1 MTTREDKEYFIRL
14 WNESF
19 HMNNLGCGTPLYAV
33 IIVGVLFFLCSC
45 ATKTKVEYV
54 EKEVVKLETKIQHDT
69 LINNVHDSIRIETKG
84 DTVFVDR
91 WHTSVKEKI
100 VNRIDTCWH
109 DSVRT
114 EIKENT
120 VEKLKTPKWC
130 YYCLVVS
137 VLFVIFAIIK
147 FVRRLW

>member
-1 MTTREDKEYFIRL
+1 MDDEEYYKMLFRKSADNI
-14 WNESF
+14 
-19 HMNNLGCGTPLYAV
+19 GCGTPTIAV
-33 IIVGVLFFLCSC
+33 IIVFVLLMLSSC
-45 ATKTKVEYV
+45 ATKTKVEYI
-54 EKEVVKLETKIQHDT
+54 EKEVVKYETKIQHDT

-100 VNRIDTCWH
+100 VNRTDTCWR

-130 YYCLVVS
+130 YFCLG
-137 VLFVIFAIIK
+137 LCIIFIIFALIK
-147 FVRRLW
+147 LLRWLRLI

>member
-1 MTTREDKEYFIRL
+1 ML
-14 WNESF
+14 S
-19 HMNNLGCGTPLYAV
+19 
-33 IIVGVLFFLCSC
+33 SC
-45 ATKTKVEYV
+45 ATKTKVEYI
-54 EKEVVKLETKIQHDT
+54 EKEVVKYETKIQHDT

-100 VNRIDTCWH
+100 VNRTDTCWR

-130 YYCLVVS
+130 YFCLG
-137 VLFVIFAIIK
+137 LCIIFIIFALIK
-147 FVRRLW
+147 LLRWLRLI

>member
-1 MTTREDKEYFIRL
+1 MDDKEYYDMLFRKSADNI
-14 WNESF
+14 
-19 HMNNLGCGTPLYAV
+19 GCGTPTIAA
-33 IIVGVLFFLCSC
+33 IIVFVILMLSSC

-54 EKEVVKLETKIQHDT
+54 EKEVVKYETKIQHDT

-100 VNRIDTCWH
+100 VNKTDTCWR

-130 YYCLVVS
+130 YASLAVCI
-137 VLFVIFAIIK
+137 LFIIFALVK
-147 FVRRLW
+147 LLKWLRLI

>member
-1 MTTREDKEYFIRL
+1 MDDEEYYKMLLNTSENKI
-14 WNESF
+14 
-19 HMNNLGCGTPLYAV
+19 GCGTPVIAT
-33 IIVGVLFFLCSC
+33 IIVFVLFMLSSC
-45 ATKTKVEYV
+45 ATKTKVEYI
-54 EKEVVKLETKIQHDT
+54 EKEVVKYETKIQHDT

-100 VNRIDTCWH
+100 VNRTDTCWR

-130 YYCLVVS
+130 YFCLG
-137 VLFVIFAIIK
+137 LCIIFIIFALIK
-147 FVRRLW
+147 LLRWLRLI

>member
-1 MTTREDKEYFIRL
+1 MDDEEYYKMLFKTRV
-14 WNESF
+14 
-19 HMNNLGCGTPLYAV
+19 NNGGCGTTVIAA
-33 IIVGVLFFLCSC
+33 IIVFVLLTLSSC

-54 EKEVVKLETKIQHDT
+54 EKEVVKYETKIQHDT

-91 WHTSVKEKI
+91 WHTSAKEKI
-100 VNRIDTCWH
+100 VNRTDTCWR

-130 YYCLVVS
+130 YFCLG
-137 VLFVIFAIIK
+137 LCIIFIIFALIK
-147 FVRRLW
+147 LLRWLRLI

>member
-1 MTTREDKEYFIRL
+1 MDDEEYYKMLFKTRV
-14 WNESF
+14 
-19 HMNNLGCGTPLYAV
+19 NNVGCGTPVIAS
-33 IIVGVLFFLCSC
+33 IIVFVLFMLSSC
-45 ATKTKVEYV
+45 ATKTKVEYI
-54 EKEVVKLETKIQHDT
+54 EKEVVKYETKIQHDT

-100 VNRIDTCWH
+100 VNRTDTCWR

-130 YYCLVVS
+130 YFCLG
-137 VLFVIFAIIK
+137 LCIIFIIFALIK
-147 FVRRLW
+147 LLRWLRLI